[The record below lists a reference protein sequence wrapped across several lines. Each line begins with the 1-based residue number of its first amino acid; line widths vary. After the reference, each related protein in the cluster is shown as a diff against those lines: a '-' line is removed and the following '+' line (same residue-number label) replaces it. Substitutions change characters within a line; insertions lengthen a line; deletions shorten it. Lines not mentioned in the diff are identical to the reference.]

1 MAPEYLERRVPFAAG
16 DGRPLLLKN
25 VRGAVAPTR
34 DPVIVVHGAGVRSN
48 IFRAP
53 VGTSIVDAL
62 VAHGYDVWL
71 VDWRASID
79 LEPSYWTLDQAALHD
94 YPQAVRT
101 ILQETGK
108 PTLKAVIHC
117 QGSTSFMMSAVAGL
131 LPEVTTVVSNAVSL
145 HPVVPRWS
153 RFKLDWAIPLMRLF
167 TRSVDP
173 HWGLRAAGLVQ
184 QVFAWLADVTH
195 RECHN
200 RVCKLVSLVYGS
212 GCPALW
218 SHETISQTTHEWVKE
233 EFGFVPLRFFEQMAA
248 CVRRGNL
255 VSAEQLPGLPPDYVR
270 SAPKT
275 NARFALF
282 AGERNLCFLP
292 ESQDRTFRYLNKV
305 RPDYHTLHILPR
317 YGHLDMFM
325 SDDAA
330 RDVFPLM
337 VSELDRGGST

>member
-1 MAPEYLERRVPFAAG
+1 VRDAAAP
-16 DGRPLLLKN
+16 
-25 VRGAVAPTR
+25 PTR
-34 DPVIVVHGAGVRSN
+34 EPVMVVHGAGVRSN

-71 VDWRASID
+71 LDWRASID
-79 LEPSYWTLDQAALHD
+79 LEASYWTLDQAALYD
-94 YPQAVRT
+94 YPMAVRT
-101 ILQETGK
+101 ILQDTGK
-108 PTLKAVIHC
+108 PTLKAVVHC

-153 RFKLDWAIPLMRLF
+153 RFKLDTLIPLIRLV

-173 HWGLRAAGLVQ
+173 HWGQRAVGLVPKF
-184 QVFAWLADVTH
+184 FAWVADVTH
-195 RECHN
+195 HECQN
-200 RVCKLVSLVYGS
+200 RVCKLVSLIYGA
-212 GCPALW
+212 GTPALW
-218 SHETISQTTHEWVKE
+218 SHETISSATHEWLKE
-233 EFGFVPLRFFEQMAA
+233 EFGFVPLRFHEQMAR

-255 VSAEQLPGLPPDYVR
+255 VSAEHLPGLPPDYTQ
-270 SAPKT
+270 SAPRT
-275 NARFALF
+275 DARFALF

-292 ESQDRTFRYLNKV
+292 ESQQRTFEYLNKI
-305 RPDYHTLHILPR
+305 RPDYHTLHVLPT

-325 SDDAA
+325 SDNAA

-337 VSELDRGGST
+337 VSELDRGNQ